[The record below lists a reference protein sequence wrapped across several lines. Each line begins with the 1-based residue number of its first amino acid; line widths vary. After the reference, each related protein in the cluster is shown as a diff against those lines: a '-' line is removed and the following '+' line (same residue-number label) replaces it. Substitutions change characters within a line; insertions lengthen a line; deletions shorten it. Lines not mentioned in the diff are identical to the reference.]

1 VNLRRRRALA
11 WLAGTLVAAGSGAA
25 FAQPAAGCR
34 ADTAG
39 PRVLL
44 RVTLA
49 DLFDRELLRLVEL
62 GLVGRLSVKA
72 TVFRRRR
79 LWFDARMVELERE
92 LSLAWSRQEGALT
105 IQGQPVAQPNR
116 LELPEMILSPSQASG
131 DDLADS
137 YVEVVAR
144 LEVITASSLGQVAR
158 WLVRGQRRA
167 PGPAETSERAGATGP
182 QAVPR
187 VLVEYLAA
195 DLARTSAGRCPVRSR
210 RAR

>member
-1 VNLRRRRALA
+1 V
-11 WLAGTLVAAGSGAA
+11 VAAGTGLA

-34 ADTAG
+34 ADMAG

-49 DLFDRELLRLVEL
+49 DLFDGELLRLVEL
-62 GLVGRLSVKA
+62 GLVGRLNVKA
-72 TVFRRRR
+72 TVFRRRQ
-79 LWFDARMVELERE
+79 LWFDARLAEVQRE
-92 LSLAWSRQEGALT
+92 LSLAWSREDGSLT
-105 IQGQPVAQPNR
+105 IQGQPVRTPNQ
-116 LELPEMILSPSQASG
+116 LELPEMILSTPLAG
-131 DDLADS
+131 GEDLADS
-137 YVEVVAR
+137 YVEVSAR

-158 WLVRGQRRA
+158 WLVRGQRRG
-167 PGPAETSERAGATGP
+167 PGPTETTERAAASP

-210 RAR
+210 RGR